1 MKPYLLVLFILSSFI
16 VFAQEKVD
24 SLQVFFH
31 QGKSDIDLS
40 FSENGSRINPY
51 AQKLQSINADSLYK
65 INRIVYFAGG
75 SPEGSRATNARLSN
89 ERAASVANY
98 LHQYAQFNDSL
109 VAVNPQNEDWKGLKH
124 LVEASNMPNKARV
137 MQLLKDLPDIDDEA
151 ASEALKKKLKQL
163 NKGRT
168 WNYMYRNFF
177 PQLRGAKLYIYY
189 EVVEKAEP
197 VEEKKVEI
205 EPAPEPIEI
214 TPPAPKPAPM
224 PQRIPEPVVEPKP
237 EPKPEPKIETRFLG
251 VKTNLLFLAGT
262 IANVGFEYEFAPKW
276 SVDLPIY
283 YSPYDLS
290 DTRKIRVLAT
300 QPEVRYWLSKAG
312 EGHYFGVHGHIA
324 GFNVA
329 INDHGRYQDPE
340 RPLWGFGLGYGYA
353 INFGAT
359 KNWGLE
365 FNLGLGFANYE
376 YEAFYN
382 RPNGQVFRTG
392 EDWYW
397 GVTRAGISLTYK
409 WWKPR
414 KSSVVNALIK

>member
-1 MKPYLLVLFILSSFI
+1 MRPYILVLFILSSFI
-16 VFAQEKVD
+16 AFSQEKVD

-31 QGKSDIDLS
+31 QGKSDIDLTLS
-40 FSENGSRINPY
+40 GNGNRINPY
-51 AQKLQSINADSLYK
+51 ATKLQSINADSLYK

-109 VAVNPQNEDWKGLKH
+109 VAVNPQNEDWKGLKQ
-124 LVEASNMPNKARV
+124 LVEQSNMPGKEAVLNLMKT
-137 MQLLKDLPDIDDEA
+137 LPAIDDEV
-151 ASEALKKKLKQL
+151 ASEALKRKLKRL

-168 WNYMYRNFF
+168 WNYMYRKFF

-189 EVVEKAEP
+189 EVVEKPEPVVDEP
-197 VEEKKVEI
+197 VEQ
-205 EPAPEPIEI
+205 PTPEPIEI
-214 TPPAPKPAPM
+214 IPPKPKPVPM
-224 PQRIPEPVVEPKP
+224 PKRIPQPIEESAPEPVE
-237 EPKPEPKIETRFLG
+237 IETRFIG

-262 IANVGFEYEFAPKW
+262 IANLGFEWEFAPRW
-276 SVDLPIY
+276 SVDVPIY

-300 QPEVRYWLSKAG
+300 QPEVRYWLTKAG
-312 EGHYFGVHGHIA
+312 EGHYFGAHGHIA

-329 INDHGRYQDPE
+329 INDHARYQDPE

-353 INFGAT
+353 INFGKT
-359 KNWGLE
+359 KNWGIE

-382 RPNGQVFRTG
+382 RPNGQVFKTG

-414 KSSVVNALIK
+414 KTAVVKAIVD

>member
-89 ERAASVANY
+89 ERAASVAKY

-109 VAVNPQNEDWKGLKH
+109 VAVNPQNEDWKGLKQ

-137 MQLLKDLPDIDDEA
+137 MQLLKNLPDIDDEA

-189 EVVEKAEP
+189 EVVEKPEP

-205 EPAPEPIEI
+205 KPAPEPIEI

-251 VKTNLLFLAGT
+251 VKTN
-262 IANVGFEYEFAPKW
+262 VG
-276 SVDLPIY
+276 Y
-283 YSPYDLS
+283 YSL
-290 DTRKIRVLAT
+290 
-300 QPEVRYWLSKAG
+300 PE
-312 EGHYFGVHGHIA
+312 
-324 GFNVA
+324 
-329 INDHGRYQDPE
+329 Q
-340 RPLWGFGLGYGYA
+340 
-353 INFGAT
+353 
-359 KNWGLE
+359 
-365 FNLGLGFANYE
+365 
-376 YEAFYN
+376 
-382 RPNGQVFRTG
+382 
-392 EDWYW
+392 
-397 GVTRAGISLTYK
+397 
-409 WWKPR
+409 
-414 KSSVVNALIK
+414 

>member
-1 MKPYLLVLFILSSFI
+1 M
-16 VFAQEKVD
+16 
-24 SLQVFFH
+24 
-31 QGKSDIDLS
+31 
-40 FSENGSRINPY
+40 
-51 AQKLQSINADSLYK
+51 
-65 INRIVYFAGG
+65 
-75 SPEGSRATNARLSN
+75 
-89 ERAASVANY
+89 
-98 LHQYAQFNDSL
+98 
-109 VAVNPQNEDWKGLKH
+109 AVNPQNEDWKGLKQ
-124 LVEASNMPNKARV
+124 LVEQSNMPGKVAVLNLMKT
-137 MQLLKDLPDIDDEA
+137 LPAIDDEV
-151 ASEALKKKLKQL
+151 ASEALKRKLKRL

-189 EVVEKAEP
+189 EVVEKPEPVVDEP
-197 VEEKKVEI
+197 VEQPTPEPIEI
-205 EPAPEPIEI
+205 IPPKPKPVPMPKRIPQPIEEPAPEP
-214 TPPAPKPAPM
+214 
-224 PQRIPEPVVEPKP
+224 VE
-237 EPKPEPKIETRFLG
+237 IETRFIG

-262 IANVGFEYEFAPKW
+262 IANLGFEWEFAPRW
-276 SVDLPIY
+276 SVDVPIY

-300 QPEVRYWLSKAG
+300 QPEVRYWLTKAG
-312 EGHYFGVHGHIA
+312 EGHYFGAHGHIA

-329 INDHGRYQDPE
+329 INDHARYQDPE

-353 INFGAT
+353 INFGKT
-359 KNWGLE
+359 KNWGIE

-382 RPNGQVFRTG
+382 RPNGQVFKTG

-414 KSSVVNALIK
+414 KTAVVKAIVD